1 MKRVVGVS
9 VLALFVV
16 GLLGAFLVAT
26 RPVWATDG
34 QTQPAQQGEGCLTCH
49 EGIEDIRPQD
59 SRMMQQIKAMGECTA
74 CHGGDPTVRAE
85 DPNDEEAKKA
95 AHNPE
100 KGFYPDP
107 GNIWIADQTCGKC
120 HPGYVDAL
128 KKSLMN
134 TEAGKIHGTLWAFG
148 AFGGK
153 YGLDPEKI
161 HKVRYGNYDIED
173 EDGPTPIFGTDAYKA
188 YMEALIKAF
197 PDQFPQKLEALP
209 LPSVE
214 EIVENP
220 EWAAFT
226 YLRSDCQR
234 CHVGVPPRAKRGD
247 WRGTGCSACHMPY
260 SNEGFYEG
268 NDPTIPK
275 DQPGHVLV
283 HSIQATRESP
293 VKVGDKTYTGIPV
306 ETCNSCHN
314 RGKRIGVSYE
324 GIMEFPYGTPFGP
337 GGAGDKQ
344 PKLHTKVYLFIQDD
358 VHHAGKDGKPGG
370 GMLCQDCHTS
380 IDMHGDGNIFG
391 TTLAQVEIECADCHG
406 TPDAYPWELP
416 LGFQEEELNKV
427 AGLSFEEPRGL
438 ANTLPPNIA
447 AFGIIYE
454 PKDGYLLTAR
464 GNPFGNVVKDG
475 DKVILHS
482 ATGKDFE
489 VPLLK
494 KIKEEGSWMSK
505 DSEVAMDKIGAHM
518 EKMECYACHA
528 SWAPQCYGCHVVVDY
543 TEGKT
548 STDWLATSKQ
558 YIEAGGHVRHLQFS
572 QNTAKQP
579 GKASEGRSYLRW
591 EDPILGINGE
601 GRVTPIIPGCQ
612 VVYTVIGPDGT
623 TLVHNKIGHTPPN
636 TEGAGEEGQR
646 GIDMAPA
653 QPHTV
658 GLKAR
663 RCESCHDSEKALGY
677 GIQGGIFL
685 RGYTEP
691 RYIDLLDGDGNV
703 VPQKAKIQIQ
713 PIPDLPMDWSQV
725 VDPETGQQM
734 QTVGQH
740 WPASRPLDED
750 IRTRMER
757 IGVCMGCHQNM
768 ADPEFWTDQVVA
780 TYGEVFTNEEH
791 LNLINQ
797 LIHDA
802 VQGKAAQ
809 EKVKELEQKI
819 EEMEKAPAEMPAA
832 PAETPAEMP
841 AQPPQG
847 IPVGYAVGALVLGI
861 LLGIG
866 AMALRQKAGEE
877 E

>member
-1 MKRVVGVS
+1 MRRLVWVGM
-9 VLALFVV
+9 LALIVV
-16 GLLGAFLVAT
+16 GLVWGALAWT
-26 RPVWATDG
+26 RLAWASEG
-34 QTQPAQQGEGCLTCH
+34 QAAQAQTGEGCLSCH
-49 EGIEDIRPQD
+49 EGIEDIRPRD
-59 SRMMQQIKAMGECTA
+59 SRMMEQIQAMGECTA
-74 CHGGDPTVRAE
+74 CHGGDPTVTVEGPE
-85 DPNDEEAKKA
+85 DPNYEAAKEA

-107 GNIWIADQTCGKC
+107 GNLWIADKTCGKC
-120 HPGYVDAL
+120 HPGYVEAL

-134 TEAGKIHGTLWAFG
+134 TEAGKIQGTLWAFG

-153 YGLDPEKI
+153 YGLDSERV

-173 EDGPTPIFGTDAYKA
+173 TDGPEPIFGTDTYKA
-188 YMEALIKAF
+188 YMKALVEAF
-197 PDQFPQKLEALP
+197 PDQFPEKLEALP

-260 SNEGFYEG
+260 SNEGYYEG

-275 DQPGHVLV
+275 DEPGHVLV
-283 HSIQATRESP
+283 HTIQATRESP
-293 VKVGDKTYTGIPV
+293 VTVGDTTYTGIPV

-337 GGAGDKQ
+337 EGAKDKQ
-344 PKLHTKVYLFIQDD
+344 PPLHTKVYLFIQDD
-358 VHHAGKDGKPGG
+358 IHHSGKDGIPGG
-370 GMLCQDCHTS
+370 GLLCQDCHTS

-416 LGFQEEELNKV
+416 LGFQEEELGKA
-427 AGLSFEEPRGL
+427 AGLTFEEPRGL

-447 AFGIIYE
+447 AFGMVYDS
-454 PKDGYLLTAR
+454 KDGYLLTAR

-482 ATGKDFE
+482 ASGKDFE

-494 KIKEEGSWMSK
+494 KIKEEGTWVSM
-505 DSEVAMDKIGAHM
+505 DSEVAMDKIGVHM
-518 EKMECYACHA
+518 EKLECYACHA

-543 TEGKT
+543 SEGKT
-548 STDWLATSKQ
+548 STDWLATAQQ
-558 YIEAGGHVRHLQFS
+558 YINAGGNVRHLQFS
-572 QNTAKQP
+572 LNTAKQP

-623 TLVHNKIGHTPPN
+623 TLVHNKIGRTPPN
-636 TEGAGEEGQR
+636 TEGGGPEGQR

-685 RGYTEP
+685 QGYTEP
-691 RYIDLLDGDGNV
+691 RYIDLLDGEGNV
-703 VPQKAKIQIQ
+703 VPQRAQVQIQ

-725 VDPETGQQM
+725 VDPETGEQLM
-734 QTVGQH
+734 TVGQH
-740 WPASRPLDED
+740 WPASRPLDAD
-750 IRTRMER
+750 MRTKMER
-757 IGVCMGCHQNM
+757 VGVCMGCHQNM
-768 ADPEFWTDQVVA
+768 VDPAFWTDQVVA
-780 TYGEVFTNEEH
+780 AYGRAISNEEH
-791 LNLINQ
+791 IQLMNQ
-797 LIHDA
+797 LLQDA
-802 VQGKAAQ
+802 VQGKTAQ
-809 EKVKELEQKI
+809 EKVKELEQKLQ
-819 EEMEKAPAEMPAA
+819 ELEKAPLEVPAEAPAEM
-832 PAETPAEMP
+832 
-841 AQPPQG
+841 PPQG
-847 IPVGYAVGALVLGI
+847 IPVGYAIGALVLGI

-866 AMALRQKAGEE
+866 AMAMRQMAKEDEA
-877 E
+877 